1 MFKEKDCLGEMEIRE
16 DVYYG
21 IQTERARNN
30 FAISGT
36 TCDDLPEFIKAVA
49 EVKKAAA
56 LANFKIGA
64 LDEKICNAIC
74 AAARLQPI

>member
-1 MFKEKDCLGEMEIRE
+1 MIRETDCLGKLDIRE

-30 FAISGT
+30 FAISGA
-36 TCDDLPEFIKAVA
+36 TCDDLPEFIRAIA

-56 LANFKIGA
+56 
-64 LDEKICNAIC
+64 
-74 AAARLQPI
+74 RLQPT